1 MDVGVH
7 PPERGEYIDGWVAL
21 WRKPKGT
28 LFQAKRNSRPEHAT
42 DVVDESDIP
51 RRCLESIAKPARGP
65 KPRGV
70 LVMDLFGRLEVQVGW
85 GGFGP
90 VSMGMICAGGQ
101 AGGTG
106 GGRCRLMYGTE

>member
-1 MDVGVH
+1 MWLTSRISHVVVSSLLPNQLGDQN
-7 PPERGEYIDGWVAL
+7 RG
-21 WRKPKGT
+21 
-28 LFQAKRNSRPEHAT
+28 
-42 DVVDESDIP
+42 
-51 RRCLESIAKPARGP
+51 
-65 KPRGV
+65 GV

-85 GGFGP
+85 GGGFGP